1 MRSLLQIWSHLL
13 KKSLMEN
20 FFLCSAINLFLF
32 IVLLLYPLKI
42 PENFPVIQAQCV
54 VIGDYNSPE
63 QPI

>member
-1 MRSLLQIWSHLL
+1 MRSLLQIWLHLL

-42 PENFPVIQAQCV
+42 PENFPIIQAQCV
-54 VIGDYNSPE
+54 MGDYNSPE